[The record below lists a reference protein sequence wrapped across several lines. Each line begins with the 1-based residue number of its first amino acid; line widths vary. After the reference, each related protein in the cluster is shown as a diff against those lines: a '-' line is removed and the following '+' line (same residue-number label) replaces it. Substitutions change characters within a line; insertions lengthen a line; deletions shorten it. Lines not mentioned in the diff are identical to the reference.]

1 MAWRRRCAGDS
12 MGTIFYREN
21 DRQEF
26 SRENY
31 GWARLVELGLFPLLN
46 LKNYEKAKG
55 ARFLM

>member
-1 MAWRRRCAGDS
+1 
-12 MGTIFYREN
+12 MGTIFSREN

-55 ARFLM
+55 ARFLMWWWWW